1 MIADRRTVATGLIG
15 TLAALFP
22 FPAHA
27 RTIVDVRRFGAAGD
41 GVRLDTDAIN
51 RAIAAV
57 SRAGGGT
64 VRLTA
69 GRYLSFSIR
78 LRDNVT
84 LLIDRGATLQAA
96 DPAVHAGRYDL
107 PEPNRHDLYQD
118 FGHSHWH
125 NSLIWG
131 DGVRNVA
138 ILGPGTIDGRG
149 LTRNGPGA
157 RWRKGTGERPLS
169 MRQMSRAEI
178 DRLEP
183 DARAMDGLGNK
194 AIALK
199 NARNV
204 RLADLTIR
212 DGGHFAVLATGVD
225 DMAIERLTIDTQR
238 DGIDLDCVR
247 RVRVT
252 GCTVN
257 TPNDDAIVLKS
268 SWALGE
274 TRPSEDVLIADCRVS
289 GYDPGTLL
297 DGRRLRTQAVAP
309 DRDRVTGRIKLGTES
324 TGGYRNV
331 TIRDC
336 RFDRCRGLALEAVDG
351 GIMEDIAISGLRMHE
366 VTTAP
371 LFVRLGDRRR
381 GPDGTGIGAVRR
393 IAIRDVTAT
402 GIDHRYAA
410 TLAGLAG
417 NPVTDIA
424 LSDVRLVY
432 AGGGTAADAARAIP
446 DVADAYPEPS
456 MFGVS
461 PAWGLFARHV
471 RGLDVRALTL
481 ETATPDAR
489 PPILLADVAGAT
501 ALATPRWSDR
511 IVR

>member
-1 MIADRRTVATGLIG
+1 MILTRRDAALG
-15 TLAALFP
+15 LAALLLP

-27 RTIVDVRRFGAAGD
+27 RSIVDPRRFGAVGD
-41 GVRLDTDAIN
+41 GRHLDTDAIN
-51 RAIAAV
+51 RAIANV
-57 SRAGGGT
+57 SRNGGGT
-64 VRLTA
+64 VRLGPGTW
-69 GRYLSFSIR
+69 LCFSLR

-84 LLIDRGATLQAA
+84 LLIDRGATLLAA
-96 DPAVHAGRYDL
+96 DPAHHAGRYDL

-125 NSLIWG
+125 NSLIVG

-169 MRQMSRAEI
+169 MRQMTRAEI

-204 RLADLTIR
+204 HLAELTIR
-212 DGGHFAVLATGVD
+212 DAGHFAVLATSVD
-225 DMAIERLTIDTQR
+225 DLVIDRLTIDTQR

-252 GCTVN
+252 RCTVN

-274 TRPSEDVLIADCRVS
+274 ARPSEQVLIADCAVS

-297 DGRRLRTQAVAP
+297 DGRRLRTQALAP

-324 TGGYRNV
+324 TGGYRNI

-336 RFDRCRGLALEAVDG
+336 SFDRCRGLALETVDG
-351 GIMEDIAISGLRMHE
+351 GIMEDIAVSGLRMRE

-393 IAIRDVTAT
+393 IAIRDVDAT

-410 TLAGLAG
+410 TLAGLDG
-417 NPVTDIA
+417 HPITDVA
-424 LSDVRLVY
+424 LADIRLSY
-432 AGGGTAADAARAIP
+432 AGGGTAADAARTVP

-456 MFGVS
+456 MFGVT

-471 RGLDVRALTL
+471 RGLDVTNLAM
-481 ETATPDAR
+481 ETVTPDAR
-489 PPILLADVAGAT
+489 PPVLLVDAEA
-501 ALATPRWSDR
+501 PRLLR
-511 IVR
+511 IPYRPAPIAR